1 MQQQIPPSSP
11 EPAAGQ
17 DATTTVLVVDDSAV
31 ERRRAG
37 GALESTKRSAG
48 SGRSLVEDSFPLG
61 TIRVVYAGNGREA
74 LAKIQESPPD
84 LVVTDL
90 VMPEMDGLGLV
101 KEIRAAWPGIPVVL
115 MTAHGS
121 EEIAAAALQAGAASY
136 VPKRYLARDLPE
148 TVQAVL
154 HLARA
159 NRQQQL
165 VLEHLVEHEA
175 KFELPND
182 LALVSPF
189 VGFLQQ
195 QFKRGGLQPGEG
207 DLHLPIALHE
217 ALINAIIH
225 GNLEVPGYLRE
236 SEPEAY
242 RECLTQR
249 LVAPPYSDRRVHVVA
264 RETREELVV
273 VIRDE
278 GPGFDVSTLPDLT
291 DTDDLKNATGR
302 GLYLIRT
309 FMDEVRFNDQG
320 NEITLIKQR
329 SR

>member
-1 MQQQIPPSSP
+1 MEIPSSSSDP
-11 EPAAGQ
+11 PGPN
-17 DATTTVLVVDDSAV
+17 TTATVLVVDDSAV

-37 GALESTKRSAG
+37 GALESPKRASGSDESAL
-48 SGRSLVEDSFPLG
+48 SLVDALSMG
-61 TIRVVYAGNGREA
+61 DIRVVYANNGRDA
-74 LAKIQESPPD
+74 LEKIRESLPD

-101 KEIRAAWPGIPVVL
+101 KEVRAAYPAIPVVL

-148 TVQAVL
+148 TVHTIL
-154 HLARA
+154 HLAQA

-165 VLEHLVEHEA
+165 VLEHLVDVETR
-175 KFELPND
+175 FLLPNNV
-182 LALVSPF
+182 ALISPLVAF
-189 VGFLQQ
+189 LTANLKLVGLHH
-195 QFKRGGLQPGEG
+195 GDG

-217 ALINAIIH
+217 AIVNAIIH
-225 GNLEVPGYLRE
+225 GNLEVPGQLRE
-236 SEPEAY
+236 SDSAAY
-242 RECLTQR
+242 LENINQR
-249 LVAPPYSDRRVHVVA
+249 QVTPPYSDRRVHVIA
-264 RETREELVV
+264 RETPGELMY

-278 GPGFDVSTLPDLT
+278 GPGFDTSTVPDPT
-291 DTDDLKNATGR
+291 DTDELQKSTGR

-309 FMDEVRFNDQG
+309 FMDEVRFNEAG
-320 NEITLIKQR
+320 NEITMIKAR